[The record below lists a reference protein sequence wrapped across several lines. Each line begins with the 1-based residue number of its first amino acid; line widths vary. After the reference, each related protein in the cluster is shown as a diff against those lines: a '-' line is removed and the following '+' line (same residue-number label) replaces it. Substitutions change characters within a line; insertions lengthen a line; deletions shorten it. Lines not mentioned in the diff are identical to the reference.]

1 MAGCTIK
8 RVSGTIER
16 QGGGGG
22 ATGLRVV
29 VKEVGSTKLEPVGA
43 KLQFVFASK
52 DQELLTLL
60 LRPVCILFS

>member
-1 MAGCTIK
+1 M
-8 RVSGTIER
+8 SGTIER

-43 KLQFVFASK
+43 NLQFVFASNQ